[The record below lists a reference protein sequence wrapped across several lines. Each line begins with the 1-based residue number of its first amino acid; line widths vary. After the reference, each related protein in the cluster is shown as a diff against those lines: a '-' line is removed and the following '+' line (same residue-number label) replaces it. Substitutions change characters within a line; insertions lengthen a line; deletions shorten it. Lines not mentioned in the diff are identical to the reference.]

1 MKKIAKYLLSL
12 VFVLSIAI
20 IPAASILA
28 AGPTEA
34 SLGIDAGSPAAGL
47 GLGEKSPLETAT
59 ALINTAMLFLG
70 IIAVCIVLLAGF
82 KWMTAGGNE
91 DKVGEAKKLMA
102 SGVIGLIILLSAW
115 GIAKYVIK
123 TSIAVTSTGVGTT
136 K

>member
-12 VFVLSIAI
+12 VFVLSIFVIAT
-20 IPAASILA
+20 
-28 AGPTEA
+28 PTFA
-34 SLGIDAGSPAAGL
+34 VVDATKLGIDSNSAAAGL
-47 GLGEKSPLETAT
+47 GLGDKSPLETAT

-70 IIAVCIVLLAGF
+70 IIAVCIILLAGF

-115 GIAKYVIK
+115 GIAKYVIQQ
-123 TSIAVTSTGVGTT
+123 SINVTTGVAGTV

>member
-12 VFVLSIAI
+12 VFVMSIAF
-20 IPAASILA
+20 IPAATFAI
-28 AGPTEA
+28 TEA
-34 SLGIDAGSPAAGL
+34 QVGIDSASAPAAL
-47 GLGEKSPLETAT
+47 GLGSRTPLQTAT

-70 IIAVCIVLLAGF
+70 IIAVCIILLAGF

-115 GIAKYVIK
+115 GIAKYVIQ
-123 TSIAVTSTGVGTT
+123 TSIAVTSTGTAGTGL
-136 K
+136 

>member
-12 VFVLSIAI
+12 VFVVSIFA
-20 IPAASILA
+20 IPAATFAI
-28 AGPTEA
+28 TDVQV
-34 SLGIDAGSPAAGL
+34 GIDSASPAAGL